1 MHFSVL
7 KTTCGRQPEPLECK
21 FHALPCALFFSL
33 HVWRIFF
40 FLWWKMLTMIRN
52 YIGSEVGD
60 AATYSIKSDGV
71 SRLMIT
77 MCRRKNCAPRYEVVY
92 LFLLY
97 NTYDCLISFIFG
109 VLFTWFNWSFWVQ
122 LYILD

>member
-7 KTTCGRQPEPLECK
+7 STTCGRRPERLECK
-21 FHALPCALFFSL
+21 FHTLPCALFFSL
-33 HVWRIFF
+33 HVWRIFLF
-40 FLWWKMLTMIRN
+40 FLLFFIGWKMLTMIRT

-60 AATYSIKSDGV
+60 AATCSIRSDEV

-77 MCRRKNCAPRYEVVY
+77 TWRRKNCAPRYEVVY

-97 NTYDCLISFIFG
+97 I
-109 VLFTWFNWSFWVQ
+109 
-122 LYILD
+122 